1 MDFVKI
7 AKEVIKSEAESLIK
21 LSERIDGNFN
31 KAVNLLYNCKGKVIL
46 TGVGKSG
53 HIAGKIAATFS
64 STGTPAFFLNPME
77 GMHGDIGVIMEKDVV
92 IAISKTGETEELLN
106 ILFYPKRL
114 NIPIIA
120 ITSDSDSSLAKL
132 STTVLILPQ
141 IKEVCPMNL
150 APTTSTTMTLVLGD
164 ALAVALMEKR
174 KFKKEQFAMFHPGG
188 SLGRQLKKV
197 YEVMTPKSE
206 FAIGDENITIRDAL
220 KLIIKKNKGLCVFT
234 NKEGDI
240 TGILTDGDL
249 KRLLLKIDNLLE
261 RTAKEVMIRNPKKIN
276 RNSFVLEAVQKMEG
290 KYTQL
295 IVVDDND
302 KLCGVIHIHDIL
314 SKKII

>member
-7 AKEVIKSEAESLIK
+7 AKDVLKSEAESLLK
-21 LSERIDGNFN
+21 LSNNIDNNFN
-31 KAVNLLYNCKGKVIL
+31 EAIEILYNCKGKVIL

-53 HIAGKIAATFS
+53 HIASKIAATFS

-77 GMHGDIGVIMEKDVV
+77 GMHGDIGVIMEKDVI

-106 ILFYPKRL
+106 ILPYPKRL

-120 ITSDSDSSLAKL
+120 ITTGKESSLAKL
-132 STTVLILPQ
+132 SDIVLLLPNV
-141 IKEVCPMNL
+141 KEVCPMNL
-150 APTTSTTMTLVLGD
+150 APTTSTTMTLALGD

-174 KFKKEQFAMFHPGG
+174 NFKKEQFAMFHPGG

-206 FAIGDENITIRDAL
+206 FAIGHENITIKEAL
-220 KLIIKKNKGLCVFT
+220 ELIIKKNKGLCVFVN
-234 NKEGDI
+234 NKDEI

-249 KRLLLKIDNLLE
+249 KRLLLKVDNLLDKK
-261 RTAKEVMIRNPKKIN
+261 AKDVMIKNPKKIN
-276 RNSFVLEAVQKMEG
+276 KNSFVLEAIEKMEG

-295 IVVDDND
+295 VVVDDNN
-302 KLCGVIHIHDIL
+302 KLSGVIHIHDIL
-314 SKKII
+314 SKKVI